1 MVGHS
6 SVQTPHTIPNIDID
20 AIVNQPATPI
30 IEPPVAQVD
39 EPDDNNRFRPGWR
52 WVAPL
57 LALLLIVLWQ
67 IVVPAT
73 GPTALLLPQPSAIG
87 QRLIAV
93 LRDGTLPGA
102 LWNTTAEIVLGGFF
116 GVGIAFLLGYGI
128 AHNRTLDQV
137 AGPYI
142 VAFQAL
148 PIVAIAPA
156 LILWLG
162 PGLLSNSILC
172 ALIVFF
178 PMLVSTIV
186 GLKSVTAENQAL
198 IYTFGADRWQRFR
211 YLELPSALPTLFGGL
226 RISAT
231 LAVAGAVV
239 AESVTPLG
247 GLGSML
253 YAARSRYDSALAFV
267 AVLMLAAFALT
278 LYGTV
283 SAFERR
289 LLAGRRQPK
298 RQSHSS

>member
-1 MVGHS
+1 MAGRTTLQIPFPTIS
-6 SVQTPHTIPNIDID
+6 ANQTQLGNLL
-20 AIVNQPATPI
+20 ATPI

-39 EPDDNNRFRPGWR
+39 QPDDSRGFRSGWR
-52 WVAPL
+52 WVGPI

-67 IVVPAT
+67 VIVPAT
-73 GPTALLLPQPSAIG
+73 GPTALLLPQPIAIG
-87 QRLIAV
+87 QRLIEV

-102 LWNTTAEIVLGGFF
+102 VFNTATEIGLGGLF
-116 GVGIAFLLGYGI
+116 GVGIAVMLGYGI
-128 AHNRTLDQV
+128 AHSRTLDQV
-137 AGPYI
+137 IGPYI

-162 PGLLSNSILC
+162 PGLFSNSILC

-186 GLKSVTAENQAL
+186 GLKAVTAENQAL
-198 IYTFGADRWQRFR
+198 IYTFAANRWQRFR
-211 YLELPSALPTLFGGL
+211 FLELPSALPTLFGGL

-267 AVLMLAAFALT
+267 AVLMLAVFALS

-283 SAFERR
+283 SVLERR
-289 LLAGRRQPK
+289 MLTGRRQSK
-298 RQSHSS
+298 R

>member
-1 MVGHS
+1 MAGRTTLQSPFPTISAH
-6 SVQTPHTIPNIDID
+6 QTQLSNPL
-20 AIVNQPATPI
+20 ATPI

-39 EPDDNNRFRPGWR
+39 QPEDSRGFRPGWR
-52 WVAPL
+52 WVGPI
-57 LALLLIVLWQ
+57 LALFLIVLWQ
-67 IVVPAT
+67 VIVPAT
-73 GPTALLLPQPSAIG
+73 GPTALLLPQPIAIG
-87 QRLIAV
+87 QRLIEV

-102 LWNTTAEIVLGGFF
+102 LFNTATEIGLGGLF
-116 GVGIAFLLGYGI
+116 GVGTAFMLGYGI
-128 AHNRTLDQV
+128 AHSRTLDQV
-137 AGPYI
+137 MGPYI

-162 PGLLSNSILC
+162 PGLVSNSILC

-186 GLKSVTAENQAL
+186 GLKAVTAENQAL
-198 IYTFGADRWQRFR
+198 IYTFAANRWQRFR
-211 YLELPSALPTLFGGL
+211 FLELPSALPTLFGGL

-267 AVLMLAAFALT
+267 AVLMLAVFALG

-283 SAFERR
+283 SVLERR
-289 LLAGRRQPK
+289 MLAGRRQPK
-298 RQSHSS
+298 R